1 MVANPRPPVPSLP
14 ALAVKPRHVAVIMDG
29 NGRWAVARGLSRSEG
44 HRAGADAIR
53 PVIQRLA
60 QHEVPV
66 LTLFGFSTENWS
78 RPRAEVETI
87 LKLGADFIDSY
98 LDELNENGIRVCH
111 LGGTDRLPI
120 WLRRRVRKAVEATA
134 HNDRMLVNLAFSY
147 GGRAD
152 IVDAVKRLVQEGV
165 KPTDVTEEAIE
176 ARLATAGL
184 PDVDLLIRTGGDQR
198 ISNFMVWQSNYSEL
212 YFTQTYWPDFNAE
225 AVDAALLEY
234 AHRNRRFGRVESDQG
249 ANNGA
254 VPPGSQPQPQPQ
266 AQPQSQSQ

>member
-1 MVANPRPPVPSLP
+1 MVVNPATSTPPLP
-14 ALAVKPRHVAVIMDG
+14 ALAVKPRHVAIIMDG
-29 NGRWAVARGLSRSEG
+29 NGRWATSRGLSRSEG
-44 HRAGADAIR
+44 HRAGAEAIR

-66 LTLFGFSTENWS
+66 LTLFGFSTENWG
-78 RPRAEVETI
+78 RPKAEVETI

-98 LDELNENGIRVCH
+98 LDELNENGIRVSH

-152 IVDAVKRLVQEGV
+152 ILEAVKRLVADGV
-165 KPTDVTEEAIE
+165 KPNDITEEALE

-184 PDVDLLIRTGGDQR
+184 PDVDLLVRTGGDHR
-198 ISNFMVWQSNYSEL
+198 ISNFMVWQSNYAEL
-212 YFTQTYWPDFNAE
+212 YFTKTFWPDFDA
-225 AVDAALLEY
+225 AALDAALVEY
-234 AHRNRRFGRVESDQG
+234 AHRSRRFGLVPSDLNPHPEDAG
-249 ANNGA
+249 
-254 VPPGSQPQPQPQ
+254 Q
-266 AQPQSQSQ
+266 AE